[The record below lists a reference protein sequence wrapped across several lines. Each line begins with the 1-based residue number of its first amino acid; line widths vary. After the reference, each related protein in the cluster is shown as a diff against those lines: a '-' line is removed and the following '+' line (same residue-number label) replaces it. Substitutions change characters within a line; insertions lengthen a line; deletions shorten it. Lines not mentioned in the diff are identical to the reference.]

1 MFSSKDSKTQGATS
15 SGNGSAGGTSKAS
28 GVPSIIS
35 PDLKIIGDLKSSGD
49 IQIDGCVE
57 GDINSRTLTIG
68 QSAEVQGSIVADT
81 VRISGTVIGQVKAK
95 SVTLERSANMTG
107 DITHDNLTM
116 EAGALFEGHVR
127 RKQGGAPATSETK
140 VAPLRPN
147 QPGNGPDTGH
157 SGAQRP
163 II

>member
-1 MFSSKDSKTQGATS
+1 MFSSKDSKTSDETS
-15 SGNGSAGGTSKAS
+15 TGNGSAGSTGKAA

-95 SVTLERSANMTG
+95 AVTLERSANMTG
-107 DITHDNLTM
+107 DITHGNLTM
-116 EAGALFEGHVR
+116 EAGAQFEGHVR
-127 RKQGGAPATSETK
+127 RMQGGAPAHSESK

-157 SGAQRP
+157 SEAPRP
-163 II
+163 IV

>member
-1 MFSSKDSKTQGATS
+1 MFSSKDSKTSDATS
-15 SGNGSAGGTSKAS
+15 TGNGSAGSNGKAS

-95 SVTLERSANMTG
+95 EVTLERSAKMTG
-107 DITHDNLTM
+107 DITHGNLTM

-127 RKQGGAPATSETK
+127 RMQGGASASGDSK
-140 VAPLRPN
+140 VSPLRPN
-147 QPGNGPDTGH
+147 QTGNGPDTGRPE
-157 SGAQRP
+157 AQHP
-163 II
+163 IV